1 MVILRAALLCLFA
14 SSAMAELPDKSLE
27 IIASPTARS
36 IVVGEM
42 IPVTVRGIYA
52 KRARLE
58 EMTLQPSDA
67 FDWLPLAKD
76 DWHEERIEGRSFIVV
91 ERKMALFAKHSGFS
105 RFGPAEHRITFV
117 GEDEQVLVSHPLELT
132 IAPMP
137 DDPPFHNPHG
147 WRFAAGKL
155 TIRDEL
161 STDPAHLA
169 DGETV
174 TRRVTLRAEGALPEM
189 LPPRPVVSQPWLI
202 TFAAPVKRELEL
214 TPDGPV
220 ASVIWEWQ
228 FRPEPGEPGVLPP
241 VPIPY
246 FNTVS
251 RKVEQIEIPAL
262 PIGYAS
268 FAASQSAGGALTPGS
283 RWGIALALVAGLT
296 LGLGALVAGHRTSAA
311 AAGRLWRRWS
321 PLPWLAMRRAA
332 RDGDLLAL
340 RRAAAGLEGD
350 RSAALGLLDRAIY
363 GPAPR
368 PFDRHRF
375 FRALRRKADR

>member
-1 MVILRAALLCLFA
+1 MVMLRAVLLCLLA
-14 SSAMAELPDKSLE
+14 SPGLAELPAKSLE
-27 IIASPTARS
+27 IIAAPTSPS

-42 IPVTVRGIYA
+42 IPVTLRGVYD
-52 KRARLE
+52 KRATRE
-58 EMTLQPSDA
+58 ELTLRPSDA

-76 DWHEERIEGRSFIVV
+76 SWREERIEGRSVIVV
-91 ERKMALFAKHSGFS
+91 ERKLALFAKHAGLS
-105 RFGPAEHRITFV
+105 RFGPADHRISFV
-117 GEDEQVLVSHPLELT
+117 GEGEQVLSSHPLELT

-137 DDPPFHNPHG
+137 EGPPFHSPHG

-189 LPPRPVVSQPWLI
+189 LPPRPVVSEPWLI
-202 TFAAPVKRELEL
+202 TFAAPVQRELEL
-214 TPDGPV
+214 TPEGPV

-228 FRPEPGEPGVLPP
+228 FRPETGEPGVLPP

-251 RKVEQIEIPAL
+251 RKVEQVEIPAL

-268 FAASQSAGGALTPGS
+268 FAASQSAGGDLTAGS
-283 RWGIALALVAGLT
+283 RWGIVGALAAGLAA
-296 LGLGALVAGHRTSAA
+296 GLAALVAGHRTSAA
-311 AAGRLWRRWS
+311 AARGLWRRWS
-321 PLPWLAMRRAA
+321 PLPWLRVRRAA
-332 RDGDLLAL
+332 RAGDLLAL

-350 RSAALGLLDRAIY
+350 RREGLELLDRAIY
-363 GPAPR
+363 APAAPGLDPR
-368 PFDRHRF
+368 RLL
-375 FRALRRKADR
+375 RALRRQRR